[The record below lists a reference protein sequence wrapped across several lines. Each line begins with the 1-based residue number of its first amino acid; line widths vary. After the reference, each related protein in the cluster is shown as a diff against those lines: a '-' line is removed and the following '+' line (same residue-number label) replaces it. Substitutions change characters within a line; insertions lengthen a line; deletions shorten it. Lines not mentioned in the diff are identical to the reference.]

1 MLIRSALFVSLVLV
15 SVCTSADDGPVNLLK
30 NPTFEETAPGN
41 DGKETPVGWTA
52 GNSVPGVT
60 YAWVKTAGIE
70 KSGALQIKKTA
81 NKFFPIAQ
89 WSQTFDHDGKS
100 PAIQISVQVKAKNA
114 KKAILDVVF
123 LDEQGE
129 WIEHQWVAY
138 IGQKEPSDKPA
149 THDFKEYSGTVAV
162 PPNTKKIIVAL
173 QDYGPGEIW
182 FDDAKAVYQDKLPK
196 ESKAVPQASN

>member
-15 SVCTSADDGPVNLLK
+15 SVSARADEPVNLLK
-30 NPTFEETAPGN
+30 NPGFEVTTKGD
-41 DGKETPVGWTA
+41 DGKEIPVAWTVGDA
-52 GNSVPGVT
+52 APGVT
-60 YAWVKTAGIE
+60 YSWVKTGGVE

-100 PAIQISVQVKAKNA
+100 PALQVSAQVKAKGA

-123 LDEQGE
+123 LDEKGE

-138 IGQKEPSDKPA
+138 IGQKEPRDKPA
-149 THDFKEYSGTVAV
+149 SHDFKEYSGTVAI
-162 PPNTKKIIVAL
+162 PPNTKKITVAF

-182 FDDAKAVYQDKLPK
+182 FDDAKAVYRNEVPK
-196 ESKAVPQASN
+196 KPNDAP